1 MARTLH
7 NRGFTLIE
15 VLIVCAIVAVLAAV
29 ALPSYFSYIQR
40 SKIIEATTALSD
52 VRQRMEQKFLDS
64 RTYAD
69 GTAPKCSDLAT
80 AASAKLHAFTV
91 SCSGV
96 DVSTYT
102 VDAKGI
108 TGSGMDK
115 FEYTIDQSDAKA
127 TVTVDTARGWAGGGA
142 TCWVTRKDGTC
153 G

>member
-1 MARTLH
+1 MGRTLH
-7 NRGFTLIE
+7 YRGFTLIE
-15 VLIVCAIVAVLAAV
+15 VMIVCAIVAVLAAV

-69 GTAPKCSDLAT
+69 ATAPKCSDLAT
-80 AASAKLHAFTV
+80 AASAKLHAFTL

-96 DVSTYT
+96 DVATYT
-102 VDAKGI
+102 VEADGVS
-108 TGSGMDK
+108 GSGMDQFK
-115 FEYTIDQSDAKA
+115 YSIDQADAKK
-127 TVTVDTARGWAGGGA
+127 TLGVDTARGWSAGSGN
-142 TCWVTRKDGTC
+142 CWVTRKDGTC